1 VGTHPLRRGNLVL
14 ASLLICGACR
24 MPGLGGG
31 DDPLDEIA
39 DRETRRVT
47 ADGRLAALAA
57 HETPAVRRAAVRAL
71 GRIQDRATLPAVLA
85 RFEDPDPTVRREAL
99 FAAGQLAAPGARE
112 PLVRA
117 AGREEGELRARAVEA
132 LGRTPGTDAAF
143 LLGVLAADP
152 DARVRGEA
160 ALALWRA
167 GARAGIAA
175 LRAATADASAEV
187 RFRAVYA
194 LVRLK
199 AGEARPEYA
208 RALRDPDARSRM
220 FAARGLRETPE
231 PTAAPDLAAAVDDP
245 DWPVAVEAVW
255 ALGGCPGDARV
266 WEALGRAARH
276 RSFHVRGAALFALE
290 GTLSA
295 DERGWSLI
303 KAALRDPSPTVRLH
317 AAHRLGAVRRAAAL
331 PRLAELAADPD
342 WRVRVGAA
350 RGLSETGAADPPE
363 TLLRLLDE
371 PDRRVRIGALERLDR
386 FKGSAVARERALR
399 ALDVRDLGVRGTAA
413 TLLATLGRPEDAG
426 ALRAAR
432 ADSSALE
439 LGEVRVNVL
448 DALAK
453 LIGKGALRDLENG
466 LRDRDPQVREGAAKA
481 LGTLTGEPR
490 VHDLEREPGP
500 GEPAPGDAPRGA
512 VRARLRTERGDLV
525 LRLFPEEA
533 PRHVAALLGLARR
546 GFYRDLTFHRVELN
560 FVVQGGDPRGDGW
573 GGPGFFLPDEIN
585 LEPFTEGT
593 LGMPKAGKETGGCQ
607 LFLTHHPT
615 PHLDGR
621 YTVFGRVVEGGEVLE
636 RLEVGDTILG
646 VERLE

>member
-1 VGTHPLRRGNLVL
+1 ML
-14 ASLLICGACR
+14 
-24 MPGLGGG
+24 GLGGG

-47 ADGRLAALAA
+47 ADGRLAAFAA
-57 HETPAVRRAAVRAL
+57 HEDPAVRRAAVRAL

-85 RFEDPDPTVRREAL
+85 RFEDPDPAVRREAL
-99 FAAGQLAAPGARE
+99 FAAGQLAAPGAVE

-117 AGREEGELRARAVEA
+117 ARREEGELRARAVEA
-132 LGRTPGTDAAF
+132 LGRVPGADAGF
-143 LLGVLAADP
+143 LQGALAGDP

-167 GARAGIAA
+167 GARPAFAS
-175 LRAATADASAEV
+175 LRAATADTSAEV

-199 AGEARPEYA
+199 AAEARPEYA
-208 RALRDPDARSRM
+208 RALRDPDARGRM
-220 FAARGLRETPE
+220 FAARGLRETPD
-231 PTAAPDLAAAVDDP
+231 PAAAAELAAAVDDP
-245 DWPVAVEAVW
+245 DWRVAVEAAW
-255 ALGGCPGDARV
+255 ALGGCGGETRV

-276 RSFHVRGAALFALE
+276 RSFHVRGAALSALD
-290 GTLSA
+290 GPLAT
-295 DERGWSLI
+295 DERARGMVE
-303 KAALRDPSPTVRLH
+303 AALRDPSPTVRLH

-331 PRLAELAADPD
+331 PELAALAADPD
-342 WRVRVGAA
+342 WRVRMGAA
-350 RGLSETGAADPPE
+350 RGLSEIGAADPPE
-363 TLLRLLDE
+363 ALLRLLED
-371 PDRRVRIGALERLDR
+371 PDPRVRIGALERLDR
-386 FKGSAVARERALR
+386 FKGSAVARERALE
-399 ALDVRDLGVRGTAA
+399 ALGVRDLGVRGTAA
-413 TLLATLGRPEDAG
+413 TLLATLGRPEDAD

-432 ADSSALE
+432 ADSGALE

-453 LIGKGALRDLENG
+453 VLGKGALRDLEDG
-466 LRDRDPQVREGAAKA
+466 LADRDPQVREGAAKA

-490 VHDLEREPGP
+490 VHALERERSA
-500 GEPAPGDAPRGA
+500 GEPAPGDVPRGE

-525 LRLFPEEA
+525 LRLFPDEA
-533 PRHVAALLGLARR
+533 PRHVAVLLALARR

-636 RLEVGDTILG
+636 RLEIGDAIRGL
-646 VERLE
+646 ERLE